1 MARLTS
7 IDERYVGDEPT
18 ISGTSSR
25 SDLIHAYNWY
35 NYFFDVD
42 AAKGFV
48 ISYLKS
54 KKANKTVLARVAQ
67 IDPNKL
73 MNIGWNCRILLNGG
87 NLPDDI
93 KESFGNR
100 LQELINAVKPKK
112 AIAEVSTKPV
122 ISVQERIANRA
133 QELIADLEDQIDI
146 FVIDGKNDFDP
157 AAWFRSQSIKG
168 PVSKKIADYYKPLYD
183 EVFDAVEDRNENAV
197 QYYKRWK
204 KAKLKKYMEFIKS
217 IISAAAVNVEATKLA
232 RKPRK
237 KKVKPA
243 SQIVSKV
250 SYKKEDTEYNI
261 KSVEPKDIVGSQQ
274 VWLFNTKY
282 RSLTV
287 LYSMSATGLSV
298 KGTTIIG
305 FDDKSSETKV
315 LRKPETYLPLI
326 LKESK
331 NGLKKIMTDLK
342 SKNKVAKGRLNND
355 VIILRTI
362 K

>member
-18 ISGTSSR
+18 ISRTSSR

-35 NYFFDVD
+35 NYFYDVD

-48 ISYLKS
+48 VSYLKS
-54 KKANKTVLARVAQ
+54 KKANKAVLARVAL
-67 IDPNKL
+67 INANKL
-73 MNIGWNCRILLNGG
+73 MNIGWNCRILMNGG
-87 NLPDDI
+87 TLPDDI
-93 KESFGNR
+93 KEQFTNR
-100 LQELINAVKPKK
+100 LQGLIDAAAPKKVVVDEVVKPVLS
-112 AIAEVSTKPV
+112 I
-122 ISVQERIANRA
+122 QERIANKT

-146 FVIDGKNDFDP
+146 FIINGKNDFDP
-157 AAWFRSQSIKG
+157 SAWFRTQAIKG
-168 PVSKKIADYYKPLYD
+168 PISKKIADYYKPLYD
-183 EVFDAVEDRNENAV
+183 EVYDAVEDRNENAV

-204 KAKLKKYMEFIKS
+204 RAKLKKYMEFIKS
-217 IISAAAVNVEATKLA
+217 IISAATVNVEATKIA

-243 SQIVSKV
+243 AQLVSKV

-282 RSLTV
+282 RTLTV
-287 LYSMSATGLSV
+287 LYAMSATGLSV
-298 KGTTIIG
+298 KGTTITG
-305 FDDKSSETKV
+305 FDDKSSVTKT
-315 LRKPETYLPLI
+315 LRKPEVSLPSVLND
-326 LKESK
+326 SK
-331 NGLKKIMTDLK
+331 NTLKKNINDLK
-342 SKNKVAKGRLNND
+342 SKSKPAKGRLNND

-362 K
+362 R